1 MTIFAEK
8 FKKNVIPAM
17 QKEWGFKNVHAVP
30 QITKVIIN
38 AGIGKVMTTNPSNS
52 KDYLERVQRALIAIA
67 GQKPSI
73 RNAKQS
79 ISSFKLR
86 EGTPVGLMITLRGTR
101 KEDFIERFV
110 NISLPRMRD
119 FWGIPLKNF
128 DERGNLN
135 YGIKEHNIFPEV
147 SQEVSGKPFG
157 LEISF
162 ITNASK
168 REQAISLFKL
178 LGFPLK
184 KE

>member
-110 NISLPRMRD
+110 NISLP
-119 FWGIPLKNF
+119 L
-128 DERGNLN
+128 
-135 YGIKEHNIFPEV
+135 
-147 SQEVSGKPFG
+147 
-157 LEISF
+157 
-162 ITNASK
+162 
-168 REQAISLFKL
+168 SLIHI
-178 LGFPLK
+178 
-184 KE
+184 